1 LLSVP
6 SYVIWIVFTPLL
18 PVTGLLLLPAL
29 LCITLIGL
37 VVWVMTTLISLPASF
52 TGLLA
57 GWFGAVALGRVLGS
71 IVKMIATVG
80 AGFGIGTHR

>member
-1 LLSVP
+1 
-6 SYVIWIVFTPLL
+6 
-18 PVTGLLLLPAL
+18 
-29 LCITLIGL
+29 
-37 VVWVMTTLISLPASF
+37 MTTLISLPASF